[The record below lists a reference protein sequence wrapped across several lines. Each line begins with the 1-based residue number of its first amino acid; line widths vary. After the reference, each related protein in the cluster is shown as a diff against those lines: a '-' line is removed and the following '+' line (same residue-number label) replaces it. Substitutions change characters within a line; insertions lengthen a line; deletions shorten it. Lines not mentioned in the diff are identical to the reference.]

1 MKLSTMHNGL
11 AEPERDVDL
20 TDLASIADELVEQVS
35 EARREYGELRAQLD
49 AVDGLDA
56 DGGGAAVDPEPRS
69 ERDIHQQQ
77 REQGR
82 LLALS
87 YAVEGRSAEEALAE
101 LRNSFDIEGAEAIV
115 DSVFV
120 EQEPERPRRFGRF
133 RRRT

>member
-1 MKLSTMHNGL
+1 MELSTTHHTLGGH
-11 AEPERDVDL
+11 EPEVDL
-20 TDLASIADELVEQVS
+20 SDLARIADALVEQVS
-35 EARREYGELRAQLD
+35 EARREYGELRAELD
-49 AVDGLDA
+49 AVDGVD
-56 DGGGAAVDPEPRS
+56 DDPRGAAPEPTSDR
-69 ERDIHQQQ
+69 EIHQQQ

-120 EQEPERPRRFGRF
+120 EQDPERPRRFGRF
-133 RRRT
+133 RRRK